1 MSARI
6 TYNVQNGFHPLAEK
20 PANGRSRHS
29 SDDLEAGQIHL
40 LPEPSEAQELPK
52 PSEPPEEPL
61 MSARI
66 TYNVQNGFHPLAEKP
81 ANDRSRHSSDDLE
94 AGQIHV
100 PPQPS
105 EAQELPKPSD
115 SLLPKKDGT
124 SNGPQKNRSLSETQP
139 HNWVSN
145 KYICSSLLLK
155 LFVAAE

>member
-1 MSARI
+1 MEGSANSASGTNQER
-6 TYNVQNGFHPLAEK
+6 PE
-20 PANGRSRHS
+20 S
-29 SDDLEAGQIHL
+29 SKSPEC
-40 LPEPSEAQELPK
+40 PEPSDPEEPTDPKK

-81 ANDRSRHSSDDLE
+81 ANGRSRHSSDDLE